1 MPSSDSLH
9 THTQSSFVAA
19 RSAKIEAE
27 EILRLKNWLQTA
39 DHSVE
44 CLLIG
49 QNDAMDGFQDAV
61 GYLSEHGLNAIADI
75 IQGTIMRSIIH
86 FDFELATLRSIIAS
100 ADEVKGNFL
109 TIFFSVIA
117 ILLSFMEVGSQ
128 LGLFG
133 GGGG

>member
-1 MPSSDSLH
+1 M
-9 THTQSSFVAA
+9 
-19 RSAKIEAE
+19 
-27 EILRLKNWLQTA
+27 RLKNWLQTA